1 MYMEL
6 SLRVQAAEKS
16 GNMITTT
23 IMEFADVTST
33 IQVTSTRFDSPSK
46 MTFTCIERGNL
57 AIPEGSSVELTVD
70 GQKVFKGYVFT
81 AVRSR
86 DGETQYTAYDQLRY
100 LKASASYTF
109 VAQPLE
115 DIIRRIA
122 ADFNLE
128 VGTLEETGY
137 SFPCLIKE
145 NETCLDIIFEAL
157 SQTIIQTGR
166 IFNFYDNAGTLSLTE
181 AKNMYTN
188 QLIGTGSLLT
198 EYQYKRD
205 IDAET
210 YNRIKLVRPN
220 RDTGRADTYIYQD
233 SDTIEKWGLLQY
245 YDTVDENMNAA
256 QIEQMCQQYLQY
268 YNRVLQT
275 VSLESM
281 GILGVR
287 AGSIVPVRIED
298 VGDLSAIRLLI
309 AEKVIHTFE
318 GNQHTMKVEV
328 KSFSQLGG
336 ISVG

>member
-1 MYMEL
+1 MCMEL
-6 SLRVQAAEKS
+6 SLRVQVAEKS
-16 GNMITTT
+16 GETVTTT
-23 IMEFADVTST
+23 IMEFADITNT
-33 IQVTSTRFDSPSK
+33 IQISSTRFDSPAK
-46 MTFTCIERGNL
+46 MTFTCIEKGNL

-70 GQKVFKGYVFT
+70 GQQVFKGYIFT
-81 AVRSR
+81 AVRNR

-100 LKASASYTF
+100 LKANASYTF
-109 VAQPLE
+109 VAQSLE

-122 ADFNLE
+122 ADFNLT

-137 SFPCLIKE
+137 TFPCLIKE

-166 IFNFYDNAGTLSLTE
+166 IFNFYDDAGELSLVE

-205 IDAET
+205 IDSDT

-220 RDTGRADTYIYQD
+220 RTTGRADAYIYED

-275 VSLESM
+275 VSLESV

-287 AGSIVPVRIED
+287 AGSIIPVRIED
-298 VGDLSAIRLLI
+298 VSDLSAIRLMI
-309 AEKVIHTFE
+309 AEKVTHTFE

-328 KSFSQLGG
+328 KSFFFFFV
-336 ISVG
+336 INVG

>member
-1 MYMEL
+1 MCMEL
-6 SLRVQAAEKS
+6 SLRVQVAEKS
-16 GNMITTT
+16 GETVTTT
-23 IMEFADVTST
+23 IMEFADITNT
-33 IQVTSTRFDSPSK
+33 IRISSTRFDSPAK
-46 MTFTCIERGNL
+46 MTFTCIEKGNL

-70 GQKVFKGYVFT
+70 GQQVFKGYIFT
-81 AVRSR
+81 AVRNR

-100 LKASASYTF
+100 LKANASYTF
-109 VAQPLE
+109 VAQSLE

-122 ADFNLE
+122 ADFNLT

-137 SFPCLIKE
+137 TFPCLIKE

-166 IFNFYDNAGTLSLTE
+166 IFNFYDDAGELSLVE
-181 AKNMYTN
+181 ARNMYTN

-205 IDAET
+205 IDSDT

-220 RDTGRADTYIYQD
+220 RTTGRADAYIYED

-256 QIEQMCQQYLQY
+256 QDVQMRQQDLQY

-275 VSLESM
+275 VSLESV

-287 AGSIVPVRIED
+287 AGSIIPVRIED
-298 VGDLSAIRLLI
+298 VSDLSAIRLMI
-309 AEKVIHTFE
+309 AEKVTHTFE

>member
-6 SLRVQAAEKS
+6 SLRVQTAEKS

-23 IMEFADVTST
+23 IMEFADVPST

-46 MTFTCIERGNL
+46 MIFTCIEKGNL

-309 AEKVIHTFE
+309 AEKVTHTFE